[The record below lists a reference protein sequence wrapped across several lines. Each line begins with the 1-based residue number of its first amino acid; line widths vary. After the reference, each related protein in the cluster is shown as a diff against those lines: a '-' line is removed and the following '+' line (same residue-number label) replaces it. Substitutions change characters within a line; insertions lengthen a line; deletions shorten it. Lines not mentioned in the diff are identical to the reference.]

1 MSISQLRSRN
11 TILCSTSVLCIAGGF
26 HVAEDPNHGSFC
38 FASMPQKMNREISR
52 CWKVDSFSFDWPSF
66 PHSSSHRHPLK
77 IPVVLVCHHVSTSS
91 PPETAGWQ
99 ARASGAK
106 AGRVGGM
113 RPYYDIERASQYRA
127 WRLMKH
133 STKEF
138 QTMIPQVGLGF
149 SLQPFYT
156 NFLPVISTVIC
167 IDKMAESVV
176 VRPIPNYSWV
186 SDERY
191 DQVPCQH
198 YIIERIKCTSEF
210 RAAMPRVQMTIPGNL
225 HLTFLLNGYSIIQ
238 LGIKTANL
246 ENLETRYLYL

>member
-113 RPYYDIERASQYRA
+113 RPYSGR
-127 WRLMKH
+127 
-133 STKEF
+133 
-138 QTMIPQVGLGF
+138 VGL
-149 SLQPFYT
+149 QPSAILHQLSSSYKYCHLHWQDGGVGCCSSDSKLLLSFWWTIRSSSVSTLHNWTHQMHFRVPSSHAPRSNDDTWQLAPHLPTQRLFYHT
-156 NFLPVISTVIC
+156 TG
-167 IDKMAESVV
+167 
-176 VRPIPNYSWV
+176 
-186 SDERY
+186 
-191 DQVPCQH
+191 DQDG
-198 YIIERIKCTSEF
+198 E
-210 RAAMPRVQMTIPGNL
+210 
-225 HLTFLLNGYSIIQ
+225 
-238 LGIKTANL
+238 LGEL
-246 ENLETRYLYL
+246 GD